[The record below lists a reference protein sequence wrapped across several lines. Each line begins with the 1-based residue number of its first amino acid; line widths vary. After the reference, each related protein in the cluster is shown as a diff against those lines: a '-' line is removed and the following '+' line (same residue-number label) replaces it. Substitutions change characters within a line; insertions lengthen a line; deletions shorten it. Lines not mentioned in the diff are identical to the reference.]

1 MSAARVSRYG
11 QAYLLAVP
19 AVGLC
24 LLAWALVDLVR
35 YPPRPSWVTLPALA
49 VLTGSF
55 TFRIPG
61 SVVRLTVA
69 EPIVFTATLLFG
81 PAAGT
86 VAAAI
91 DAIAM
96 SLRMGRHLR
105 TAHRFAFNVALL
117 TISIWPASSAF
128 FWMTGIDPHNPS
140 YQSLAQFIAPLF
152 LFAAGVFASNSAL
165 LAVALSI
172 ERGASPISIW
182 RQQFSWVATS
192 YFASA
197 SIAALLVVY
206 GPAIDIALVVVLA
219 PLLVVSYLVFKTTV
233 GRLDDANRHLA
244 EVNSLYLSTIET
256 LAMAID
262 AKDQVTHGHIRRV
275 QKFAVGLANRIGVD
289 DDRQLRAI
297 EAAAL
302 LHDMGKLAIP
312 EFILNKP
319 GRLTQ
324 GEFDVMKT
332 HAAVGAD
339 ILSAIRFP
347 YPVVPIVRHHHENW
361 DGSGYPDGI
370 SGTAIPI
377 GARILSVVDC
387 YDALTSDRPYRPA
400 MSDEQAIAILVQ
412 RRGSMYDPLVVDSFV
427 REHESLKAEVEREL
441 APSSALPRLE
451 VASPPPNDSAS
462 DRNELIASLHLL
474 AALSPA
480 GSTPTLES
488 ISREVIWQLRRVV
501 DFDTAAAFIIDD
513 SLFRLKCVA
522 ADGSF
527 ADSLVG
533 FEIPVAEQL
542 TGWVAAHRTPAW
554 NSNAALDRLPQ
565 MPDGVI
571 LASSLPLSDDL
582 AIHGVM
588 TLYGRSGQDISLSQR
603 RAIECVLPA
612 LTQAIAR
619 SSHQKGSRVD
629 CTEPKVRAAAFVML
643 DALLSHGRQSRDTP
657 SWHVDLIAFTP
668 VATDRSH
675 TTAVA
680 VAGAATAFIDGIA
693 ARFESSIA
701 LKIADEAW
709 LVCYEGTDK
718 DTLSNP
724 MQARSLERDL
734 QTVEWTVTHIS
745 SSQSL
750 QDVIRRVDRASLLQ
764 GEPPRV
770 H

>member
-1 MSAARVSRYG
+1 
-11 QAYLLAVP
+11 
-19 AVGLC
+19 
-24 LLAWALVDLVR
+24 VDLVR
-35 YPPRPSWVTLPALA
+35 YPPRPTWIALPALA

-105 TAHRFAFNVALL
+105 TTHRFAFNVALL
-117 TISIWPASSAF
+117 AVSIWPASSAF

-140 YQSLAQFIAPLF
+140 YQSLGQFIAPLF
-152 LFAAGVFASNSAL
+152 FFAAGVFASNSAL

-172 ERGASPISIW
+172 ERGVSAITIW

-206 GPAIDIALVVVLA
+206 GPAIDTALVIVLV
-219 PLLVVSYLVFKTTV
+219 PLLVVSYLVFRTTV

-400 MSDEQAIAILVQ
+400 MSDDQAIAILVQ

-427 REHESLKAEVEREL
+427 RDHEFLKAEVERDIS
-441 APSSALPRLE
+441 PPPALPRLE
-451 VASPPPNDSAS
+451 VASPPTSDSTS
-462 DRNELIASLHLL
+462 DRNELIASLRLL
-474 AALSPA
+474 AALFPV
-480 GSTPTLES
+480 GRPPTLES
-488 ISREVIWQLRRVV
+488 TAREVMRQLRRVV
-501 DFDTAAAFIIDD
+501 DFDTAATFIIDD
-513 SLFRLKCVA
+513 SLLRLRCEA

-527 ADSLVG
+527 AGGLNG
-533 FEIPVAEQL
+533 LEIPVAEQL

-554 NSNAALDRLPQ
+554 NSNAALDRVPQ
-565 MPDGVI
+565 MPDGVVI
-571 LASSLPLSDDL
+571 ASSIPLSDDF
-582 AIHGVM
+582 AIHGVL

-603 RAIECVLPA
+603 RAIECLLPA
-612 LTQAIAR
+612 TTLAIAR
-619 SSHQKGSRVD
+619 SSHQKGSRID
-629 CTEPKVRAAAFVML
+629 CTESTVRAAAFVML
-643 DALLSHGRQSRDTP
+643 DALLSHGHQLRDTP
-657 SWHVDLIAFTP
+657 SWQVHLIAFTP
-668 VATDRSH
+668 VATDRSQ
-675 TTAVA
+675 TTGSA
-680 VAGAATAFIDGIA
+680 VAGAAAAVLDAIA
-693 ARFESSIA
+693 RRFDSSIA
-701 LKIADEAW
+701 LKVTDELW
-709 LVCYEGTDK
+709 LVCYE
-718 DTLSNP
+718 DTENDAVSAV
-724 MQARSLERDL
+724 MQTHSLERDL
-734 QTVEWTVTHIS
+734 QAVEWSVTHIS

-750 QDVIRRVDRASLLQ
+750 QDVTLRLDRASLLQ
-764 GEPPRV
+764 AAPRPRV

>member
-1 MSAARVSRYG
+1 
-11 QAYLLAVP
+11 
-19 AVGLC
+19 
-24 LLAWALVDLVR
+24 
-35 YPPRPSWVTLPALA
+35 
-49 VLTGSF
+49 
-55 TFRIPG
+55 
-61 SVVRLTVA
+61 
-69 EPIVFTATLLFG
+69 
-81 PAAGT
+81 
-86 VAAAI
+86 
-91 DAIAM
+91 M

-140 YQSLAQFIAPLF
+140 YHSLAQFIAPLF

-172 ERGASPISIW
+172 ERGVSAITIW

-206 GPAIDIALVVVLA
+206 GPSIDTALVVVLA

-275 QKFAVGLANRIGVD
+275 QRFAVGLASRIGVD

-400 MSDEQAIAILVQ
+400 MSDDQAIAILVQ

-427 REHESLKAEVEREL
+427 RDHESLKAEVERDV
-441 APSSALPRLE
+441 APPPALPRLD
-451 VASPPPNDSAS
+451 VVSAPSNDAAS
-462 DRNELIASLHLL
+462 DSNELIASLHLL
-474 AALSPA
+474 AALSPV
-480 GSTPTLES
+480 GYTPTLES
-488 ISREVIWQLRRVV
+488 TARELMWQLRRVV
-501 DFDTAAAFIIDD
+501 RFDTAAAFIMDD
-513 SLFRLKCVA
+513 SLLRLRCVA

-527 ADSLVG
+527 AGSLTG
-533 FEIPVAEQL
+533 LEIPVAEQL

-554 NSNAALDRLPQ
+554 NANAALDRVPQ

-571 LASSLPLSDDL
+571 IASSLPLSDDFS
-582 AIHGVM
+582 IHGVL
-588 TLYGRSGQDISLSQR
+588 TLYGRPGQDITLSQR
-603 RAIECVLPA
+603 RAIECMLPA

-619 SSHQKGSRVD
+619 SSHQKGPRID
-629 CTEPKVRAAAFVML
+629 CTDTKVRAAAFVML
-643 DALLSHGRQSRDTP
+643 DAMLSHGRQSRDTP
-657 SWHVDLIAFTP
+657 SWKLDLIAFTP
-668 VATDRSH
+668 VSTDRSH
-675 TTAVA
+675 TTSAA
-680 VAGAATAFIDGIA
+680 IAGAAAAVLDAVA
-693 ARFESSIA
+693 ARFESLIA
-701 LKIADEAW
+701 IKVSDELW
-709 LVCYEGTDK
+709 LACYEDAEK
-718 DTLSNP
+718 DTVSTL
-724 MQARSLERDL
+724 MRTRSLERDL
-734 QTVEWTVTHIS
+734 QAVDWTVTRIS
-745 SSQSL
+745 SSQAL
-750 QDVIRRVDRASLLQ
+750 QDVIRRLDHISPVRS
-764 GEPPRV
+764 EPPPRV